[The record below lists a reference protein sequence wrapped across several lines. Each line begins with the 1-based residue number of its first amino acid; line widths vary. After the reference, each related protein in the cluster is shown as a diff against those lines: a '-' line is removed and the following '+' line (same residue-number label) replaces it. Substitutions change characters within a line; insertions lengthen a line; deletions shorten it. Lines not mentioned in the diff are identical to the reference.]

1 MHTWV
6 PEGARGVP
14 DGCIRMQHDWQ
25 NAIWK
30 LLTNPA
36 FEVVAAIVLVL
47 IAAWFVIDTEATL
60 SPAPRLLQYFG
71 YK

>member
-1 MHTWV
+1 
-6 PEGARGVP
+6 
-14 DGCIRMQHDWQ
+14 MQHDWQ

-36 FEVVAAIVLVL
+36 FEVVAAIVVVL
-47 IAAWFVIDTEATL
+47 MAAWFVIDTEAML

-71 YK
+71 HK